1 MAKPISLQL
10 YTLRDALAQ
19 DFESV
24 IRKVAA
30 IGYIGVEPFGGLD
43 AGKVANLCKELGL
56 QIASTHM
63 SLPEGDK
70 RDEVLSAAKTLGVT
84 YLVCPWISPDEWKTV
99 ESATATCKRLNEVNK
114 TVRDAGMTLGYHNH
128 WGEFEPIAG
137 GTYPYKVMGQELD
150 PSIILEIDTY
160 WAKVGGC
167 DPAAAIKELG
177 DRVKLLH
184 IKDGPA
190 DNKNSDMVAVGSGKM
205 DVRAII
211 EAGKA
216 AEWLVVELDRCATD
230 MMTAVE
236 DSYQYLVG
244 KGLARGNQ

>member
-30 IGYIGVEPFGGLD
+30 IGYVGVEPFGGLD
-43 AGKVANLCKELGL
+43 AQKVADLCKELGL

-70 RDEVLSAAKTLGVT
+70 RDEILAAAKTLGVK

-99 ESATATCKRLNEVNK
+99 EGAKAACKRLNDANK
-114 TVRDAGMTLGYHNH
+114 TVSGAGMTLGYHNH
-128 WGEFEPIAG
+128 WAEYEPIAG
-137 GTYPYKVMGQELD
+137 GTYPYKVMAQELD
-150 PSIILEIDTY
+150 SSIILEIDTY

-167 DPAAAIKELG
+167 DPAAVITELG
-177 DRVKLLH
+177 ERAKLLH

-190 DNKNSDMVAVGSGKM
+190 DSREAPMVAVGSGKM
-205 DVRAII
+205 DVPGII
-211 EAGKA
+211 NAGQF
-216 AEWLVVELDRCATD
+216 AEWEVVELDRCATD

-236 DSYQYLVG
+236 ESYQYLVG
-244 KGLARGNQ
+244 KGLASGRK